1 MSNEDWKDCS
11 FTEKEKIKMAGTF
24 DLNAMLAGPQLSV
37 AYKRAAEVDAQI
49 KQSAMQA
56 QQNLYDMAM
65 GFKKMRDEKL
75 YTALGY
81 ENFGDYCE
89 KETEMKRQSVYRYIS
104 IVEKLPENL
113 SHRCDKIGMTK
124 LQLLTTIDDEQR
136 EELIETT
143 DLESTSVRELK
154 EIIKD
159 LQAKNDDLTAEC
171 RLADIKRKEETEK
184 LEENLQTLKKAQNT
198 YEKDLKNMTNE
209 KLRLEK
215 QLSEQQNNYSMH
227 TKRREEKIA
236 ELEQKIDDLNQ
247 ELENRPI
254 DIAVTDNSEEIDK
267 LKSQLEEAQNELEQA
282 RNEPVSKNLIRYMA
296 ALNGAEK
303 ALHELLLASLN
314 YKNCK
319 HNEVKSLIDKFMND
333 FDKCCKGDNS

>member
-1 MSNEDWKDCS
+1 
-11 FTEKEKIKMAGTF
+11 MAGTF
-24 DLNAMLAGPQLSV
+24 DLNSMLAGPQLSV

-81 ENFGDYCE
+81 ANFGDYCE
-89 KETEMKRQSVYRYIS
+89 KETGMSRMNVYNYIKV
-104 IVEKLPENL
+104 VEKLPQDFVN
-113 SHRCDKIGMTK
+113 SS
-124 LQLLTTIDDEQR
+124 LQLGVKKLTLLATLDDEQR
-136 EELIETT
+136 EELTESN

-209 KLRLEK
+209 KSRLEK

-333 FDKCCKGDNS
+333 FDKCCKGDIS

>member
-1 MSNEDWKDCS
+1 
-11 FTEKEKIKMAGTF
+11 MAGTF
-24 DLNAMLAGPQLSV
+24 DLNSMLAGPQLSV

-81 ENFGDYCE
+81 ANFGDYCE
-89 KETEMKRQSVYRYIS
+89 KETGMSRMNVYNYIKV
-104 IVEKLPENL
+104 VEKLPQDFVN
-113 SHRCDKIGMTK
+113 SS
-124 LQLLTTIDDEQR
+124 LQLGVKKLTLLATLDDEQR
-136 EELIETT
+136 EELTESN

-209 KLRLEK
+209 KSRLEK
-215 QLSEQQNNYSMH
+215 QLSEQQDNYSMH